1 MLPDLTP
8 AACSGAPNH
17 SPRLVIFRLPRG
29 TTSKARNLAKVSIVF
44 MSVFVGEH
52 TISAPTKCHHFLC
65 ASAALLLHC
74 CLSNQ
79 LGMMPPMALQ
89 QESKGDGRV
98 DRAGDEMP
106 TPPPPPP
113 LRFSSYSLLEV
124 MRDFAAL
131 FLFCLESCPHC
142 PHCCPCLPVALC
154 PPPPHAV
161 RCELSATAAVAP
173 ATLSLARLAVPGLC
187 GHSPAQH
194 T

>member
-1 MLPDLTP
+1 MLYFDCLEEQQASNKNT
-8 AACSGAPNH
+8 
-17 SPRLVIFRLPRG
+17 I
-29 TTSKARNLAKVSIVF
+29 AKVSIVL
-44 MSVFVGEH
+44 MSVFLGEH
-52 TISAPTKCHHFLC
+52 TISAPIKCHHFLC
-65 ASAALLLHC
+65 ASAALLLDC

-124 MRDFAAL
+124 MRDFAAFFFVL
-131 FLFCLESCPHC
+131 PRSPLPY
-142 PHCCPCLPVALC
+142 CPCLPIARC
-154 PPPPHAV
+154 PPPSHAV
-161 RCELSATAAVAP
+161 RCELPATAAVAL